1 MNPGYRDI
9 LTELE
14 KDAFKEIINIAFGKA
29 AASLADIIGLYVI
42 LSVPKV
48 EVLQPDEIQH
58 FIEREL
64 NETKGLNII
73 EQYYMGKIRGAAF
86 LVLSYENS
94 KQLLSLLEK
103 DESKD
108 SFNFFSIAMLEQE
121 TVTEIGNIIIGAC
134 VSKMAELLK
143 DFVTYTPPRFIGG
156 KFSGRD
162 LPPKL
167 FDKETYAIVL
177 KTIFQFENKN
187 ISGFLFLV
195 NSVES
200 LDWLKKAIHDYM
212 QHYGYE

>member
-1 MNPGYRDI
+1 MNSGHRDI

-14 KDAFKEIINIAFGKA
+14 RDAFKEIINIAFGKA

-48 EVLQPDEIQH
+48 EILQPGEIQQ
-58 FIEREL
+58 FIEREV

-73 EQYYMGKIRGAAF
+73 EQYYIGKIRGAAF

-94 KQLLSLLEK
+94 KQLLSLLGGEEQK
-103 DESKD
+103 ESL
-108 SFNFFSIAMLEQE
+108 NFFSIAMLEQE

-134 VSKMAELLK
+134 VSKTAELLK

-156 KFSGRD
+156 KFSGYD
-162 LPPKL
+162 LPQKL

-177 KTIFQFENKN
+177 KTLFQFENKDIN
-187 ISGFLFLV
+187 GHLFLV

-212 QHYGYE
+212 KHYGYE

>member
-1 MNPGYRDI
+1 MNPVHRDI

-48 EVLQPDEIQH
+48 EILQPEEIQR
-58 FIEREL
+58 FIEREIG
-64 NETKGLNII
+64 EAKGLHII
-73 EQYYMGKIRGAAF
+73 EQYYIGKIKGAAF

-103 DESKD
+103 EEIKE
-108 SFNFFSIAMLEQE
+108 SFNFSSIAMLEQE

-134 VSKMAELLK
+134 VSKTAELLK

-156 KFSGRD
+156 KFSGYD
-162 LPPKL
+162 LPQKL

-177 KTIFQFENKN
+177 KTLFQFENKN

-212 QHYGYE
+212 KHYGYE